1 MNRDLDSRLKTTFD
15 RIVAKTPE
23 IGDPPTSDTLRLSPE
38 TTPSSRLWVAA
49 AAASVAVIG
58 IAGLVAI
65 RAASSDTS
73 DTVVATP
80 PSNVADLPA
89 VTTLHSVVPTPT
101 TVVEGGT
108 AVIQPGEIVCLN
120 AGASE
125 HAVSLCVDE
134 LGGVPLD
141 AAVDT
146 DNSFVMPVDPANA
159 SHIAAAAKVA
169 DALGV
174 DTRAF
179 DPGLLPLGATA
190 RGASVYLV
198 IGSNDVPFAS

>member
-73 DTVVATP
+73 
-80 PSNVADLPA
+80 
-89 VTTLHSVVPTPT
+89 
-101 TVVEGGT
+101 
-108 AVIQPGEIVCLN
+108 
-120 AGASE
+120 
-125 HAVSLCVDE
+125 
-134 LGGVPLD
+134 
-141 AAVDT
+141 
-146 DNSFVMPVDPANA
+146 
-159 SHIAAAAKVA
+159 
-169 DALGV
+169 AL
-174 DTRAF
+174 
-179 DPGLLPLGATA
+179 
-190 RGASVYLV
+190 
-198 IGSNDVPFAS
+198 